1 MRFRNLPI
9 AVKFSLLLLPSVAF
23 LVISL
28 AFLQAWISS
37 SSLEAKG
44 ITELGQKN
52 ELISG
57 MIDSYNKSLK
67 HTVARLAET
76 FIGYYPGRYELDQS
90 QLVRVGDNDAPVLR
104 VGGHTTNLDFSAV
117 DRFSEQTGGV
127 ATMFARKGDDF
138 IRVATSLKNEKGGRV
153 IGTMLTPNSPAY
165 PAMQRGEVYVGKARL
180 FGRDYV
186 TQYTPI
192 KNADGRVIAISFVG
206 LDFTEGLK
214 IFQEHI
220 AAIKVGESGFVFV
233 IDASEGKNKG
243 IAIVHQKQ
251 QGDNMLDAK
260 DASGRYFIQE
270 MLAAK
275 NGTTRYAYVDAK
287 EPGAKPEKKIVA
299 FNTFEDWK
307 WLIASSAYADEFSK
321 EATTVR
327 NYTMAATALILIL
340 MGGLIYLAAK
350 VWIATPLETAM
361 QATRRFA
368 SGDLTVKLKSESS
381 DEIGCL
387 LQSIQDM
394 NDNLVG
400 IVRQV
405 HGSAE
410 EVSHAASQLS
420 LAAKRVTLES
430 SRQSKAATQA
440 AQAVEDTSSNISA
453 AADTAEEVR
462 RLSEGSLTSTA
473 TGNER
478 LVEMVSEL
486 DRAGVSVQQVSA
498 AVNDFV
504 KSTNSIAS
512 MTRQVKEIADQTNLL
527 ALNAAIEAARAGEQG
542 RGFAVV
548 ADEVRK
554 LAEKSARSATE
565 IDSVTESLGV
575 KSSAVEAAI
584 ANGERSLES
593 CQALIR
599 HTVETLAGA
608 NEAVSQAAQGAQRIA
623 ASVKEQ
629 ATVSGEISRTVHGIV
644 EMGEANRADLEQTS
658 AAATHLEELARALQQ
673 CVSKF
678 RIS

>member
-1 MRFRNLPI
+1 
-9 AVKFSLLLLPSVAF
+9 
-23 LVISL
+23 
-28 AFLQAWISS
+28 
-37 SSLEAKG
+37 
-44 ITELGQKN
+44 
-52 ELISG
+52 
-57 MIDSYNKSLK
+57 
-67 HTVARLAET
+67 
-76 FIGYYPGRYELDQS
+76 
-90 QLVRVGDNDAPVLR
+90 
-104 VGGHTTNLDFSAV
+104 
-117 DRFSEQTGGV
+117 
-127 ATMFARKGDDF
+127 
-138 IRVATSLKNEKGGRV
+138 
-153 IGTMLTPNSPAY
+153 
-165 PAMQRGEVYVGKARL
+165 
-180 FGRDYV
+180 
-186 TQYTPI
+186 
-192 KNADGRVIAISFVG
+192 
-206 LDFTEGLK
+206 
-214 IFQEHI
+214 
-220 AAIKVGESGFVFV
+220 
-233 IDASEGKNKG
+233 
-243 IAIVHQKQ
+243 
-251 QGDNMLDAK
+251 
-260 DASGRYFIQE
+260 
-270 MLAAK
+270 
-275 NGTTRYAYVDAK
+275 
-287 EPGAKPEKKIVA
+287 
-299 FNTFEDWK
+299 
-307 WLIASSAYADEFSK
+307 
-321 EATTVR
+321 
-327 NYTMAATALILIL
+327 
-340 MGGLIYLAAK
+340 
-350 VWIATPLETAM
+350 
-361 QATRRFA
+361 
-368 SGDLTVKLKSESS
+368 
-381 DEIGCL
+381 
-387 LQSIQDM
+387 M